1 MEELAGELP
10 VHMGAGAYEK
20 YTVVDETGLKG
31 NYQVTMDYPLP
42 GARSSAD
49 SPSDPEGAASLTR
62 SLDALG
68 LKLELRKVPTD
79 VYVIDHVEKP
89 SEN

>member
-1 MEELAGELP
+1 
-10 VHMGAGAYEK
+10 MGTDGLQK
-20 YTVVDETGLKG
+20 YTVVDQTGLKG
-31 NYQVTMDYPLP
+31 NYQVAMDYPLP
-42 GARSSAD
+42 GG
-49 SPSDPEGAASLTR
+49 SDPEGAGALTR

-68 LKLELRKVPTD
+68 LKLERRMAPTD